1 MNFTNL
7 ELKVKEL
14 EEKGWTADK
23 LSSLIE
29 KKRRDGLL
37 IETKLF
43 EGYVILGIMRKNE
56 IVGGA
61 NEKIEKELEL
71 DGTVE
76 GVEI

>member
-37 IETKLF
+37 IEM
-43 EGYVILGIMRKNE
+43 GV
-56 IVGGA
+56 A

-76 GVEI
+76 GMEI